1 MKEDILVNYFEIDD
15 KIYII
20 VNEVDYNGKH
30 YVYLVNE
37 NDSDD
42 MMIKR
47 LNGNMLEPL
56 TSREEFNELFKLL
69 IK

>member
-56 TSREEFNELFKLL
+56 TSKEEFNELFKLL